1 MNISNLYVGME
12 LKNYKVLCNALGL
25 KYYKSGHSKECQLK
39 DLKRYCE
46 WDREGQKFIITKI
59 YKVPLEKIDKR
70 HLGNRTG
77 HYTSGNS
84 TYKISKEFNGKNG
97 VYIIQLNSDVYIG
110 STTNGFRT
118 RYAQH
123 YRNYG
128 NVMPHTQNLLFNGG
142 TFKILW
148 VAPDN
153 ATELE
158 IRQKEQWYINQYA
171 KNEQYHLVNGSPT
184 VAITSV
190 RKKKINRK
198 RILVDEQNLELAIDI
213 LKNNGILVY

>member
-1 MNISNLYVGME
+1 M
-12 LKNYKVLCNALGL
+12 
-25 KYYKSGHSKECQLK
+25 
-39 DLKRYCE
+39 
-46 WDREGQKFIITKI
+46 
-59 YKVPLEKIDKR
+59 
-70 HLGNRTG
+70 
-77 HYTSGNS
+77 
-84 TYKISKEFNGKNG
+84 
-97 VYIIQLNSDVYIG
+97 
-110 STTNGFRT
+110 
-118 RYAQH
+118 
-123 YRNYG
+123 
-128 NVMPHTQNLLFNGG
+128 GG

-184 VAITSV
+184 VAITGV